1 MITIIL
7 TVLTVLAVL
16 LAVFLPGF
24 ITSQDPAKD
33 RILGSVRFA
42 VRILSGVAAY

>member
-1 MITIIL
+1 MITII
-7 TVLTVLAVL
+7 LTVLAVL